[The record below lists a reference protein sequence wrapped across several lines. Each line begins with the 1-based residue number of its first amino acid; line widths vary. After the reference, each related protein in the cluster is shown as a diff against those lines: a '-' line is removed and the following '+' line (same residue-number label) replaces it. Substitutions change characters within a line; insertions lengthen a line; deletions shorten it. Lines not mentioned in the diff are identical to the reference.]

1 MIYARFLR
9 LQLRPG
15 AEGAFSAFYRD
26 RVIPSLA
33 EVPGCLY
40 AGLLSPWRGEDHRSF
55 TLWRSAEDAHAYE
68 ESGLYHALLRESEPM
83 LSSRTA
89 WRVRLSDE
97 SGETT
102 AIELR
107 EIPAEGFVV
116 ESEEST
122 RGLAGGSPRV
132 FVRIVSIQTRP
143 DRLQEF
149 VALYREQ
156 VIPVLLARPGNRGAF
171 LAEGAGDS
179 SELLSIS
186 LWEREEDAV
195 RYELSGEFDR
205 LTRRLQSSFAPRVGW
220 RLTLGEGEPERRTA
234 PRVTSFQ
241 LAHGRRLDSQSDPS

>member
-55 TLWRSAEDAHAYE
+55 TLWRSAEDARAYE

-195 RYELSGEFDR
+195 RYEMSGEFER
-205 LTRRLQSSFAPRVGW
+205 LTHRLSGTFAPQRLWSFALADGGDAGAAAPGVTSYHVVQAMR
-220 RLTLGEGEPERRTA
+220 RKPGEG
-234 PRVTSFQ
+234 
-241 LAHGRRLDSQSDPS
+241 G

>member
-9 LQLRPG
+9 LQLRTG
-15 AEGAFSAFYRD
+15 AEAEFSAFYRD
-26 RVIPSLA
+26 RVVPSLA
-33 EVPGCLY
+33 RVPGCLY
-40 AGLLSPWRGEDHRSF
+40 AGLLSPWRGEDFRSF
-55 TLWRSAEDAHAYE
+55 TLWRTPEDARAYE

-102 AIELR
+102 AVELR

-122 RGLAGGSPRV
+122 RGLAAGSPRV

-143 DRLQEF
+143 DRRREF
-149 VALYREQ
+149 VGLYREQ
-156 VIPVLLARPGNRGAF
+156 VIPVLLARPGNLGAF
-171 LAEGAGDS
+171 LAEGTADS

-195 RYELSGEFDR
+195 RYEMSGDFERLTHRLSG
-205 LTRRLQSSFAPRVGW
+205 TFAPQ
-220 RLTLGEGEPERRTA
+220 RLWGFALAESGDAARPAPGVTSYHVVQAMRRT
-234 PRVTSFQ
+234 PGD
-241 LAHGRRLDSQSDPS
+241 GR